1 MLTVALAK
9 TAVENG
15 SECPLTVEQ
24 IDQVIARY
32 HEYQGMALAFV
43 RAKFSCL

>member
-9 TAVENG
+9 TAVEKG
-15 SECPLTVEQ
+15 CKYCPLTVAQ

-32 HEYQGMALAFV
+32 DEYQSTSLGAFV
-43 RAKFSCL
+43 RAKC

>member
-1 MLTVALAK
+1 MLTVTLAK

-24 IDQVIARY
+24 IDEVIARY
-32 HEYQGMALAFV
+32 QEYQGTSLAFV
-43 RAKFSCL
+43 GAKVLMS